1 MSRVDLH
8 MHTKVSG
15 DGEFTP
21 LQIIERAKRQNM
33 EIIAI
38 TDHDS
43 VSANEECIRL
53 GKEAGIKVIPGVELG
68 VTMDCGVP
76 LHVTAYGI
84 DYKDPRFIEREKTL
98 RDWHISIGSTIIE
111 KAKNIGF
118 IFDDEKVYAKGNDG
132 VITSE
137 MVGEAILEDKRN
149 DNDPRMDPYRK
160 GHEKSD
166 NPGFNFYKDF
176 YCLGKPCY
184 IERGEQ
190 NLTLKECSELI
201 HSTGGIMC
209 LAHPGHNIK
218 HDLKLLEEIA
228 SYNLQG
234 IEAYSSYHNQDDI
247 DFFLQEAK
255 RLNLIVTV
263 GSDFHGKVKP
273 AIEMG
278 SIACDEE
285 KIKEGLRKY
294 NLI

>member
-21 LQIIERAKRQNM
+21 LQMIERAKRQNM

-38 TDHDS
+38 TDHDA
-43 VSANEECIRL
+43 VSANRECIEL
-53 GKEAGIKVIPGVELG
+53 GEKAGIKVIPGVELCAN
-68 VTMDCGVP
+68 MDCGIP
-76 LHVTAYGI
+76 LHITAYGI
-84 DYKDPRFIEREKTL
+84 DYNDLRYIEREKEI
-98 RDWHISIGSTIIE
+98 RDFHLGIGATIIQ
-111 KAKNIGF
+111 KAKDIGF
-118 IFDDEKVYAKGNDG
+118 MFDDEKVYAKGNDG
-132 VITSE
+132 IITSE
-137 MVGEAILEDKRN
+137 MVGEAILEDPRN
-149 DNDPRMDPYRK
+149 DNDPRMDPYRE

-176 YCLGKPCY
+176 YCLGKPCF
-184 IERGEQ
+184 IQRGEH
-190 NLTLKECSELI
+190 NLSLKQCSELI

-218 HDLKLLEEIA
+218 HDLKLLEEIN
-228 SYNLQG
+228 SYGLQG
-234 IEAYSSYHNQDDI
+234 IEAYSSYHNEDDTK
-247 DFFLQEAK
+247 FFLEQAQ